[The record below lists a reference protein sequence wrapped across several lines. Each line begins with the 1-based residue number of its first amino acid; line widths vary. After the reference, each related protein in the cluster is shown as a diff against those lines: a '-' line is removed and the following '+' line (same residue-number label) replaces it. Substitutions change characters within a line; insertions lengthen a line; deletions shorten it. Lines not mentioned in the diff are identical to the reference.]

1 MSNIDSVAAPVPAPA
16 STPKWR
22 DASSWRRSEP
32 STQTSAPAQRPS
44 RFNPTR
50 TPGASWRDR
59 QEKKETDDG
68 QANSNG
74 DVNRQVTAADFIFK
88 SRPHDRLN
96 SVKTPQKD
104 DESAAKAITEG
115 RRIYIGNLRY
125 QAKPEDI
132 ESLLTANDL
141 SHFSNIHISIDPFTG
156 RNPSYCFVEFPDA
169 ESAKTAM
176 ETLEGKELL
185 GREGKPN
192 NLASLSSI
200 AGNETEA
207 SSMSRAAWPF
217 GTQRSRH

>member
-1 MSNIDSVAAPVPAPA
+1 MSDIDSVATPVPAPA
-16 STPKWR
+16 PTPRWR

-44 RFNPTR
+44 RFNPAR

-59 QEKKETDDG
+59 QEKKDIDDEE
-68 QANSNG
+68 ANSNG
-74 DVNRQVTAADFIFK
+74 DANRQVTAADFIFK
-88 SRPHDRLN
+88 SRPYDRLN

-104 DESAAKAITEG
+104 DETAAKAIAEG

-132 ESLLTANDL
+132 ESLLIANDL

-185 GREGKPN
+185 GREGKSN
-192 NLASLSSI
+192 NLAPLPSI
-200 AGNETEA
+200 DGNETET
-207 SSMSRAAWPF
+207 SSLNQAA
-217 GTQRSRH
+217 